1 MALSPPVD
9 RLLVYRPGAL
19 GDFILALPALAALQA
34 AFPTTA
40 LTVIG
45 PAAALPLARA
55 AGLRADLLPADDS
68 CLTPLFAAPAAA
80 ADGAAMAGTLPP
92 VLRPTRAVVWAGA
105 AAAPLVARLRALGA
119 APVVHAASRP
129 PPAARQHAADYL
141 VTTLQPLGV
150 PAVTPAVPRLCPGP
164 DAAAAAAA
172 FLAQQDPP
180 PHGWLALHPGSG
192 SPRKNWPVAQFAAAA
207 GALAGW
213 GLRPLL
219 IVGPAEEP
227 LAEAALAALHPLR
240 PVLVRNW
247 PLEALAALLAQCAG
261 YIGGDSGITHLAAA
275 VGTPVVAVFG
285 PTDPAVWAPRGP
297 RVTIIR
303 RPVPCQPCSW
313 EAMWRCPHRACL
325 TTLAAEAVV
334 AAAVRCFGLE
344 ALDGA
349 GPVERAHSL
358 GPAGRSSPPQG

>member
-34 AFPTTA
+34 AFPTPA

-150 PAVTPAVPRLCPGP
+150 PAVTPAVPRLCPAP
-164 DAAAAAAA
+164 T
-172 FLAQQDPP
+172 
-180 PHGWLALHPGSG
+180 
-192 SPRKNWPVAQFAAAA
+192 PRP
-207 GALAGW
+207 
-213 GLRPLL
+213 RP
-219 IVGPAEEP
+219 
-227 LAEAALAALHPLR
+227 R
-240 PVLVRNW
+240 
-247 PLEALAALLAQCAG
+247 
-261 YIGGDSGITHLAAA
+261 
-275 VGTPVVAVFG
+275 
-285 PTDPAVWAPRGP
+285 
-297 RVTIIR
+297 
-303 RPVPCQPCSW
+303 
-313 EAMWRCPHRACL
+313 
-325 TTLAAEAVV
+325 
-334 AAAVRCFGLE
+334 
-344 ALDGA
+344 
-349 GPVERAHSL
+349 
-358 GPAGRSSPPQG
+358 RSSPSRTRRPMAGWRSTREAAARGRTGPWPSSRPPPGHWP